1 MQRCAACHNVEK
13 GAKNKQGPNLFGLF
27 GSKTG
32 QAPGFSY
39 TDANRNRGITW
50 NNETLDTYLQNP
62 QKFIPGTKM
71 IFAGLKKK
79 DERQNMIAYI
89 KTWK

>member
-1 MQRCAACHNVEK
+1 MCKTTLET
-13 GAKNKQGPNLFGLF
+13 GL
-27 GSKTG
+27 GS
-32 QAPGFSY
+32 
-39 TDANRNRGITW
+39 TW
-50 NNETLDTYLQNP
+50 SNETLDTYLQNP
-62 QKFIPGTKM
+62 QKCIPGTKI